1 MSEPLARNAVSS
13 RMRPVALWT
22 AVLLSACFD
31 PRYPP
36 QNPCGEDGWC
46 PPRQMCVEGFCR
58 FPGFPPPPPP
68 LVDAS
73 PDATAPDAAAPD
85 DSRLALLAPSAGV
98 LAPPFDPDV
107 TEYALS
113 ISAIVGGIGWMLRPN
128 HPQATVR
135 IDGMNVMAGM
145 ATPPTLI
152 PGATQEI
159 RIEVTAPEGNA
170 RIYTVTVNRDG
181 GVEQS
186 LYAKASNTGSLDTF
200 GWSVALGGGRVVVG
214 APLEDSSATG
224 VDGNQGSDGAPD
236 SGAVYVLR
244 RSETSWVQEAY
255 LKPAASGA
263 DDEFGLAVA
272 LDGDTLAVGASGDDS
287 STSDDPANN
296 GLANSGAVY
305 VFRRSGTTWTQ
316 EAYLKASNPGAG
328 DEFGLRL
335 ALHGDTLVVGAP
347 SEDSGSRGVNQ
358 EQDDESVTDSGAV
371 YVFRRAG
378 ASWTQEAYLK
388 ASNADTEDLF
398 GYSVAVSGDLVA
410 ASARYE
416 DSGVTGVNGDQ
427 ADETAENSG
436 AVYLFRRTGTTWVQE
451 AYVKASNTGAGDEF
465 GYRVAASDQLVVA
478 GALRESSNATGVD
491 GSGQNDLTPA
501 SGAAYVFGQDGLEWR
516 QRGYLK
522 ASSTDAE
529 DLFGASVAVRGDL
542 VAVGAPGE
550 DSSSSGVDG
559 NPSDDGLSNSGAAYV
574 FRCTATCVSLAYLKP
589 SNTGEDDEFGHNL
602 SLDVDGL
609 LVGAPYEDSMAVG
622 AGGSQSDDSITNSGA
637 AYLFR

>member
-13 RMRPVALWT
+13 RMRPVALWA

-46 PPRQMCVEGFCR
+46 PPRQMCIEGFCR
-58 FPGFPPPPPP
+58 LPGFPPPPPP

-73 PDATAPDAAAPD
+73 PDATAAAPD

-113 ISAIVGGIGWMLRPN
+113 ISQIVGGIGWMLRPN

-145 ATPPTLI
+145 APPPILI
-152 PGATQEI
+152 PGATQQI
-159 RIEVTAPEGNA
+159 LIEVTAPEGNV
-170 RIYTVTVNRDG
+170 RSYTVTVNRDG
-181 GVEQS
+181 GIEQS

-214 APLEDSSATG
+214 APLEDSSTTG
-224 VDGNQGSDGAPD
+224 VNGNQGSDGALD
-236 SGAVYVLR
+236 SGAVYVFR

-263 DDEFGLAVA
+263 GDEFGLAVA
-272 LDGDTLAVGASGDDS
+272 LDDDTLAVGAYGDDS
-287 STSDDPANN
+287 STGDDPSNN

-316 EAYLKASNPGAG
+316 EAYLKASNPGNG

-347 SEDSGSRGVNQ
+347 YEDSGSRGVNQ
-358 EQDDESVTDSGAV
+358 EQDDESVTNSGAV
-371 YVFRRAG
+371 YVFRRTG

-388 ASNADTEDLF
+388 ASNAGAEDLF
-398 GYSVAVSGDLVA
+398 GYSVAVSGDLLA

-416 DSGVTGVNGDQ
+416 DSGASGVDGNQ
-427 ADETAENSG
+427 ADETAADSG
-436 AVYLFRRTGTTWVQE
+436 AVYLFRRTGTTWAQE

-491 GSGQNDLTPA
+491 GDGQNDLAPA
-501 SGAAYVFGQDGLEWR
+501 SGAVYVFGQDPGQEWR

-522 ASSTDAE
+522 APSTDAE
-529 DLFGASVAVRGDL
+529 DLFGTSVAVRGDL

-559 NPSDDGLSNSGAAYV
+559 NPSDNSVPNSGAAYV
-574 FRCTATCVSLAYLKP
+574 FRCTATCVSLAYLKA
-589 SNTGEDDEFGHNL
+589 SNTSEDDAFGHNL
-602 SLDVDGL
+602 SWGVDGL